1 MTRAAIQELL
11 LAGELDSYR
20 VVAETLGE
28 EYDVMDVATAAIKL
42 AHEARGAGVGGA
54 HDDVEI
60 PQVTQ
65 RADEQDGRRGG
76 RPKPKGKRDKRPAT
90 PRNDGRG
97 DITRLY
103 IGLGRSSGVRPGDIV
118 GAIANEAGIN
128 PRGIGAIDIADK
140 FAIVEVPQE
149 EARSIVAALRG
160 TTLRGKKVTVREDRG
175 GSPGTVN
182 RR

>member
-1 MTRAAIQELL
+1 MRT
-11 LAGELDSYR
+11 
-20 VVAETLGE
+20 
-28 EYDVMDVATAAIKL
+28 
-42 AHEARGAGVGGA
+42 
-54 HDDVEI
+54 
-60 PQVTQ
+60 TQ
-65 RADEQDGRRGG
+65 RTDEQGGRVGS